1 MVLLLIYFFLMPLAV
16 YIPLSCLAAILV
28 VVAYNMSEWRS
39 FKAILKNPKS
49 DIIVLLTTFFL
60 TVIFDLTVAIEV
72 GILIACL
79 LFMRRM
85 SEVTNVSVETE
96 EINLS
101 ADSDLPDNTE
111 HLIIPDH
118 VEVYEING
126 PYFFGIAN
134 RFEEVMNDVGTTPA
148 VRIIR
153 MRKVPFIDSTGI
165 HNLSNLCEKCLQ
177 KNIRIV
183 LSGVNP
189 KVMEVLTKSGFDC
202 IIGKENICSHI
213 TIALERARVLAE
225 GLK

>member
-1 MVLLLIYFFLMPLAV
+1 MA
-16 YIPLSCLAAILV
+16 CLAGILV
-28 VVAYNMSEWRS
+28 LVSYNMSEWRS

-49 DIIVLLTTFFL
+49 DIIVLLVTFFL
-60 TVIFDLTVAIEV
+60 TVIFDLTVAIVV

-79 LFMRRM
+79 LSMRRM

-96 EINLS
+96 EIDLS

-111 HLIIPDH
+111 HLIIPDR

-134 RFEEVMNDVGTTPA
+134 RFEEVMNDVGTIPA

-153 MRKVPFIDSTGI
+153 MRKVPFIDSTGV
-165 HNLSNLCEKCLQ
+165 HNLTNLCEKCLQ
-177 KNIRIV
+177 KDIRIV

-189 KVMEVLTKSGFDC
+189 KVLEVLTKSGFDSL
-202 IIGKENICSHI
+202 IGKDNICSHI
-213 TIALERARVLAE
+213 TIALDRARELSQE
-225 GLK
+225 LKK